1 MSRTSRRYKPG
12 QQQQGFVPGCGGS
25 VPGCGLR
32 MPRARVLLLCLLGV
46 LMLAVVLGV
55 YLSNDTAARAV
66 NRAPAADL
74 TKDRLSHKPSK
85 SSPAQIRR
93 LASQVDGTR
102 LWETHLRPILIER
115 LPGTPGSLA
124 VQQHITST
132 LSSLSAGWSID
143 LDSFQSPTPRGQVT
157 FTNIVATLDPA
168 VPRRLLLACH
178 YDSKVLPP
186 DPRAPER
193 VFLGA
198 SDSAVPCAMILE
210 LAASLDAQLRS
221 FKQQKLPVTLQL
233 VFFDGEESFEEWTAT
248 DSLYGSRHLAE
259 LMARTPHHAAAP
271 HATALQAVSHG
282 ATDRIPIQAAPAF
295 WCPLEM
301 ERNDLFVLLD
311 LLGGPDPLIANHF
324 DNTVRWFDRLIS
336 AEKRL
341 HRQGLLASHPAE
353 QTYFRKDVYLGP
365 VQDDHIPFLHR
376 GDFACPLSRSGVPVL
391 HVIATPF
398 PQFWHTL
405 EDTEENMH
413 RPTVENLTKIMAVFV
428 AEYLSL

>member
-1 MSRTSRRYKPG
+1 MSRSTRRYKPL
-12 QQQQGFVPGCGGS
+12 QQSNGS
-25 VPGCGLR
+25 GSFSSCERIR

-46 LMLAVVLGV
+46 LLLAVVLGV
-55 YLSNDTAARAV
+55 YLSNDTTAGHV
-66 NRAPAADL
+66 NRMPAADL

-85 SSPAQIRR
+85 CSPAQIRR

-102 LWETHLRPILIER
+102 LWETHLRPILKER
-115 LPGTPGSLA
+115 LPGTQGSLA

-132 LSSLSAGWSID
+132 LSSLSAGWSVD

-157 FTNIVATLDPA
+157 FTNIIATLDPSA
-168 VPRRLLLACH
+168 PRRLLLACH

-210 LAASLDAQLRS
+210 LATSLDAQLRS
-221 FKQQKLPVTLQL
+221 FKQQKLPVSLQL

-259 LMARTPHHAAAP
+259 RMANTPHPASSSH
-271 HATALQAVSHG
+271 TTMLQAV
-282 ATDRIPIQAAPAF
+282 
-295 WCPLEM
+295 
-301 ERNDLFVLLD
+301 DLFVLLD

-324 DNTVRWFDRLIS
+324 DNTARWFDRLIA

-341 HRQGLLASHPAE
+341 HRQGLLASHPSE

-365 VQDDHIPFLHR
+365 VQDDHIPFLHK
-376 GDFACPLSRSGVPVL
+376 GVPVL

-405 EDTEENMH
+405 DDTEENMH
-413 RPTVENLTKIMAVFV
+413 RPTVENLTKIMAVFL
-428 AEYLSL
+428 AEYLGF

>member
-12 QQQQGFVPGCGGS
+12 QQQQGSVPGCGGS

-102 LWETHLRPILIER
+102 LWEAHLRPILIER

-271 HATALQAVSHG
+271 HATALQAV
-282 ATDRIPIQAAPAF
+282 
-295 WCPLEM
+295 
-301 ERNDLFVLLD
+301 DLFVLLD

-376 GDFACPLSRSGVPVL
+376 GVPVL